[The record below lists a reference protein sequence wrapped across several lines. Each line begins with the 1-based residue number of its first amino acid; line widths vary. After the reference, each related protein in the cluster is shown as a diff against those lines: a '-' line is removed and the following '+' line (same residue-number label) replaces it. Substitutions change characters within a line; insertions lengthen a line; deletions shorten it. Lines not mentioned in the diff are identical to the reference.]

1 MEEFHVHT
9 QARAKLLRKMGDQT
23 IETLR
28 GALLSPAFRA
38 AALDLLWYIPQQ
50 EKQELLPELL
60 LLASFQSGCIQL
72 VRAHISAMSRAWL
85 LTQIEAS
92 SEEILATAV
101 DDEPYRRLLELYQ
114 EIDVELMHR
123 LARRA
128 QVHSD
133 EHVREV
139 GNDFLSGG
147 S

>member
-1 MEEFHVHT
+1 
-9 QARAKLLRKMGDQT
+9 MGDQT
-23 IETLR
+23 IETMR
-28 GALLSPAFRA
+28 IALLSPALRA

-60 LLASFQSGCIQL
+60 LLASFQNGCIQL
-72 VRAHISAMSRAWL
+72 VRAHIRVMSRAWL
-85 LTQIEAS
+85 LTHIEVF

-128 QVHSD
+128 QGHPD

-147 S
+147 L